1 MHHAGRKPPR
11 KGSIHAGVYSLV
23 GAILLGA
30 AAPSTAQDSVDV
42 TFRYQANAAHSVV
55 TIPGEFNGW
64 NNSAWPMTNQGGE
77 LWTRT
82 ARLRIGGPPPPQ
94 KVPGAWQYKYYYQG
108 ATIWPNDPLNHHVN
122 QAENDN
128 SFIYVSDP
136 TIYHL
141 LPNQRTGTVPTGMP
155 EISAFIFPKVGATID
170 ASTISLRIDSTEY
183 LGLGGFYDPA
193 SQRFSFVVGTPLA
206 DGAHTV
212 VLRAGSNAGGSN
224 ADTVIMTT
232 RSGVVQILS
241 PPYRTHKESYTT
253 AGLILRPDG
262 SGPDS
267 SVSSA
272 TLSVNGSPKT
282 IAVVNGVFADTT
294 ALVEGANT
302 IRVDAPG
309 GSDSVQVTRE
319 VNHAPSARALALPS
333 GATVTLS
340 GSLSTDPDSQP
351 ITDYFWKD
359 DPLHPLG
366 LEGQTGQTASIAK
379 PAEPGEYY
387 YGLIVRDPDGNAD
400 TTRSYFI
407 ITSNGSIDNPTYAS
421 NPAWAKNAR
430 IYFLFP
436 KGASPEGTLAA
447 AAGRL
452 PRISQLGFT
461 VVWLMPVMKNAFP
474 INNGVGPGYNIVD
487 FYTVAPEYGTNE
499 DFRAFVDQA
508 HSLGLK
514 VILDVTPNH
523 TSRFHPWAEN
533 ARELGV
539 LSPYWS
545 WYEHTIIP
553 HNTNGLG
560 QSLDAYGFNYY
571 SGFSNQLLN
580 YNWRDIDA
588 RQEMI
593 DVYRYWIQEFDI
605 DGYRFD
611 VYWGPHRRYG
621 TASMGMP
628 VREALKHV
636 KPDILLLAEDSG
648 TGFGTEEI
656 FADYQSGGLR
666 GGVDA
671 AYDFTL
677 YFDAVRNFT
686 FANPGAISNLHAKLD
701 NGGFRPGPNS
711 MTMRYMETQDEDR
724 IYYLDPTPSSYYDP
738 DPATA
743 FARTMPMASVIFTA
757 PGVPMIW
764 NGQEVGWGYGI
775 TGGKLARSRSVV
787 EWTFQGGPVLEP
799 HYQRLASIRGDFPAF
814 RQLKQD
820 TNGDGRVD
828 ASDLPDFV
836 RATSSNSI
844 VYAFSRP
851 YTDQNGL
858 TAVNVS
864 GLAQTTV
871 LDLTGANVLRFHS
884 GIHPDTSYYL
894 NDLYR
899 GSTREIVGSEL
910 GSVSVSLPP
919 YGTAIFT
926 VSRTRDTLRISDP
939 ITDVPE
945 QQPLPQSFRLDQNYP
960 NPFNPSTTIG
970 FTLPAD
976 GNVELRIFDLLGREV
991 ASLARKVLAPGYHRL
1006 LWEGR
1011 NDEGMPVGSGVY
1023 IYRLTFSRSG
1033 GSTTALTR
1041 TMVLLK

>member
-1 MHHAGRKPPR
+1 MPR
-11 KGSIHAGVYSLV
+11 KRSIRAGALSSAAGVL
-23 GAILLGA
+23 IL
-30 AAPSTAQDSVDV
+30 AAPAGEAQDSVDV
-42 TFRYQANAAHSVV
+42 TFRYQASAVHSVV
-55 TIPGEFNGW
+55 TVPGEFNGW

-82 ARLRIGGPPPPQ
+82 ARLSIGGPPPPQ
-94 KVPGAWQYKYYYQG
+94 TVPGAWQYKFYYPG
-108 ATIWPNDPLNHHVN
+108 ASIWPNDPLNHHVN
-122 QAENDN
+122 PAANDN
-128 SFIYVSDP
+128 SFLYVLDP

-141 LPNQRTGTVPTGMP
+141 LPNQRTGTVPTGTP
-155 EISAFIFPKVGATID
+155 EISAYIFPKVGASID
-170 ASTISLRIDSTEY
+170 TSRLSLRIDSTEY
-183 LGLGGFYDPA
+183 AGIGGLYDPDTR
-193 SQRFSFVVGTPLA
+193 QFRFVVPASLA
-206 DGAHTV
+206 DGTHTV
-212 VLRAGSNAGGSN
+212 VLRAASSAGGVN
-224 ADTVIMTT
+224 ADTVTITT

-241 PPYRTHKESYTT
+241 PPYRTHKVTYTT

-267 SVSSA
+267 SVTSA
-272 TLSVNGSPKT
+272 TLSVNGAPKT
-282 IAVVNGVFADTT
+282 IPVVNGEFADTT
-294 ALVEGANT
+294 ELQEGVNQ

-309 GSDSVQVTRE
+309 GSDSVEVTRV
-319 VNHAPSARALALPS
+319 VNHAPTARALALPS
-333 GATVTLS
+333 GGSVTLS
-340 GSLSTDPDSQP
+340 GSPSTDPDGQT
-351 ITDYFWKD
+351 ITDYLWLD
-359 DPLHPLG
+359 DPAHPLG
-366 LEGQTGQTASIAK
+366 LAGQTGQTVSVPKPGAS
-379 PAEPGEYY
+379 GEYY
-387 YGLIVRDPDGNAD
+387 YGLIVQDPDGNAD

-407 ITSNGSIDNPTYAS
+407 IAPNGSIDNPTYAS
-421 NPAWAKNAR
+421 NPAWAKSAR

-447 AAGRL
+447 AAQRLGR
-452 PRISQLGFT
+452 IKQLGFT
-461 VVWLMPVMKNAFP
+461 VVWLMPIMKNAFP

-487 FYTVAPEYGTNE
+487 FYTVAPEYGTNQ
-499 DFRAFVDQA
+499 DFKDFVDEA
-508 HSLGLK
+508 HALELK

-533 ARELGV
+533 ARELGA

-571 SGFSNQLLN
+571 SGFSDQLLN
-580 YNWRDIDA
+580 YNWTDIDA
-588 RQEMI
+588 RTEMI
-593 DVYRYWIQEFDI
+593 DVYRYWIQEFGI

-648 TGFGTEEI
+648 TGFGTEVI

-671 AYDFTL
+671 AYDFAL

-686 FANPGAISNLHAKLD
+686 FANPGAVSELHGKLD
-701 NGGFRPGPNS
+701 NGGFTPGPNS
-711 MTMRYMETQDEDR
+711 LMMRYMETQDEDR

-743 FARTMPMASVIFTA
+743 FARTMPMASVVFTA

-787 EWTFQGGPVLEP
+787 EWTFQGGPMLEP
-799 HYQRLASIRGDFPAF
+799 HYQRLASIRGAFPAF

-836 RATSSNSI
+836 RVISSNSI

-851 YTDQNGL
+851 HSDQNGL

-864 GLAQTTV
+864 GLAQTSA
-871 LDLTGANVLRFHS
+871 LDLSAANVLRFHT
-884 GIHPDTSYYL
+884 GIQPDTSYYL
-894 NDLYR
+894 NDLY
-899 GSTREIVGSEL
+899 GGTTRQMLGSEL

-926 VSRTRDTLRISDP
+926 VSKTRDTLRISDP
-939 ITDVPE
+939 ITDVPAE
-945 QQPLPQSFRLDQNYP
+945 QPLPQSFVLDQNFP
-960 NPFNPSTTIG
+960 NPFNPSTAIG
-970 FTLPAD
+970 FTLPAG
-976 GNVELRIFDLLGREV
+976 GNVELRVFDLLGREV
-991 ASLARKVLAPGYHRL
+991 ATVARGGLASGYHRL
-1006 LWEGR
+1006 VWDGR
-1011 NDEGMPVGSGVY
+1011 NDGGMPVGSGVY
-1023 IYRLTFSRSG
+1023 IYRLTFSRDG